1 MNNLNNINNNPDLHK
16 KGTIIIVNGR
26 SIETFEKKL
35 TFEQIVQLAFNEYT
49 PSESTVYTVTYSK
62 NEHDKGMLTE
72 GDVITVRKELV
83 FNVTKLLDHS
93 TDLQKL
99 VEDGYELEIRGAFA
113 LVHHIPYVNQQA
125 EVLYGTLVSPLSLSN
140 NAAIKP
146 ETHVIYFIGEH
157 PCDKMETSCL
167 YHASRFNSRF
177 GLGNHNKPLLF

>member
-1 MNNLNNINNNPDLHK
+1 M
-16 KGTIIIVNGR
+16 
-26 SIETFEKKL
+26 S
-35 TFEQIVQLAFNEYT
+35 Q
-49 PSESTVYTVTYSK
+49 
-62 NEHDKGMLTE
+62 
-72 GDVITVRKELV
+72 
-83 FNVTKLLDHS
+83 KLLDHS

-157 PCDKMETSCL
+157 PCDKNGDKLSCITHQDL
-167 YHASRFNSRF
+167 TQD
-177 GLGNHNKPLLF
+177 LGSGIIINHSFFLSIAQK

>member
-1 MNNLNNINNNPDLHK
+1 M
-16 KGTIIIVNGR
+16 
-26 SIETFEKKL
+26 S
-35 TFEQIVQLAFNEYT
+35 Q
-49 PSESTVYTVTYSK
+49 
-62 NEHDKGMLTE
+62 
-72 GDVITVRKELV
+72 
-83 FNVTKLLDHS
+83 KLLDHS

-157 PCDKMETSCL
+157 PCDKNGDKLSCITHQDLTQDLATNSPSSTEIDTPSNAWTSL
-167 YHASRFNSRF
+167 SPLPYILRKSFVSRIAITKTSKFF
-177 GLGNHNKPLLF
+177 L